1 MDKEEKRVFSP
12 EEVREVLF
20 EKAEQCLLKYYPSH
34 LFSPDDIA
42 HDAWLRERKLW
53 SKPTI
58 TEHLRINSHVTV
70 KRVFSRE
77 LNKKRRGRII
87 TPISGLS
94 KRANSDENIQEW
106 RIFKKNT
113 NDNLEERDEFA
124 KNFILYMQEEDII
137 NEVEAEII
145 ILAHIEKI
153 EHKVLNSLYNR
164 KKISFKLYRAL
175 KKIRNY
181 CKENAL
187 KDLDTAIREAE
198 KYVLKDIKEK
208 DKNLS
213 FIGETFPPKKHQK
226 LDIKHIVG
234 SCYRLNYW
242 VKKDTKVDNRP
253 INDDFIETSFMIKIE
268 TTMDGI
274 ICKKIG

>member
-53 SKPTI
+53 SKSTI
-58 TEHLRINSHVTV
+58 TEHLRINSHVTI
-70 KRVFSRE
+70 
-77 LNKKRRGRII
+77 RGF
-87 TPISGLS
+87 L